1 MFKLIAR
8 TDRMKRS
15 EEITRRYFAFLEK
28 HIQEVIAGTVPEFLE
43 LNEIAGELA
52 VSHKHLTDTIK
63 KETGQHPC
71 YFYDE
76 KIIEEAKKMLVIS
89 DHSVAEIARIFT
101 YDPSNFSKFFKKM
114 TGLTPGQFRISS
126 KA

>member
-1 MFKLIAR
+1 MTRGK
-8 TDRMKRS
+8 
-15 EEITRRYFAFLEK
+15 EITVQYFDFLEN
-28 HIQEVIAGTVPEFLE
+28 HIRQVISGEISEFMEV
-43 LNEIAGELA
+43 NEIAGKLA

-76 KIIEEAKKMLVIS
+76 EIIRKAKQMLANS
-89 DHSVAEIARIFT
+89 EKSVAEIARMFT

-114 TGLTPGQFRISS
+114 TGETPGDFRKSS
-126 KA
+126 GR

>member
-8 TDRMKRS
+8 TDKMKRS

-126 KA
+126 KT

>member
-1 MFKLIAR
+1 
-8 TDRMKRS
+8 MKRG
-15 EEITRRYFAFLEK
+15 EEITRQYFSFLEN
-28 HIQEVIAGTVPEFLE
+28 HIQQVISGEVYEFME
-43 LNEIAGELA
+43 VNEIAGKLA

-76 KIIEEAKKMLVIS
+76 EIIKQAKRMLIDS
-89 DHSVAEIARIFT
+89 EKSVAEIARTLT

-114 TGLTPGQFRISS
+114 TGKTPGDFRLSS
-126 KA
+126 GV

>member
-1 MFKLIAR
+1 
-8 TDRMKRS
+8 MKRS
-15 EEITRRYFAFLEK
+15 EEITSQYFAFLEK
-28 HIQEVIAGTVPEFLE
+28 HIQDVIAGTVPEFME
-43 LNEIAGELA
+43 VNEIAGKLA

-76 KIIEEAKKMLVIS
+76 KIIEEAKQMLTDS

-114 TGLTPGQFRISS
+114 TGLTPGEFRTSG
-126 KA
+126 KV

>member
-1 MFKLIAR
+1 
-8 TDRMKRS
+8 MKRS
-15 EEITRRYFAFLEK
+15 EEITSQYFSFLEK
-28 HIQEVIAGTVPEFLE
+28 HIHDVIYGNVPEFME
-43 LNEIAGELA
+43 VNEIAGELA

-76 KIIEEAKKMLVIS
+76 KIIQEAKLMLITS
-89 DHSVAEIARIFT
+89 DRSVAEIARIFT

-114 TGLTPGQFRISS
+114 TGLTPGEFRISS
-126 KA
+126 RT

>member
-1 MFKLIAR
+1 
-8 TDRMKRS
+8 MKRS
-15 EEITRRYFAFLEK
+15 KEIANQYFIFLEK
-28 HIQEVIAGTVPEFLE
+28 HVRDVISGSISEFME
-43 LNEIAGELA
+43 LNEIAGHLA

-76 KIIEEAKKMLVIS
+76 KIIQEAKWMLTSS
-89 DHSVAEIARIFT
+89 DKSVAEIARIFT

-114 TGLTPGQFRISS
+114 TGFTPGNFRKYHPI
-126 KA
+126 

>member
-1 MFKLIAR
+1 
-8 TDRMKRS
+8 MKRS
-15 EEITRRYFAFLEK
+15 TEITTQYFDFLAK
-28 HIQEVIAGTVPEFLE
+28 HIRQVISGDVSEFMEV
-43 LNEIAGELA
+43 NEIAGQLA

-76 KIIEEAKKMLVIS
+76 EIIQQAKQMLVDS
-89 DHSVAEIARIFT
+89 NKSVAEIARILT

-114 TGLTPGQFRISS
+114 TGKTPGDFRRSS
-126 KA
+126 GR

>member
-1 MFKLIAR
+1 
-8 TDRMKRS
+8 MKRS
-15 EEITRRYFAFLEK
+15 EEITIRYFDFLEK
-28 HIQEVIAGTVPEFLE
+28 HIQEVIDGTVPEFLE

-52 VSHKHLTDTIK
+52 VSHQHLTDTIK

-71 YFYDE
+71 HFYDE

-114 TGLTPGQFRISS
+114 TGLTPGQFRISA